1 MKRKFL
7 TVVLLLALLATV
19 LPANAQADNLL
30 KDPSLEG
37 ENYSQIGVDPADPFT
52 TYNAPWF
59 WWGGFAIGG
68 DAPWK
73 NVYPSGFPH
82 TGPVKRSGNRSYN
95 MARGGGTFTA
105 WLLQQVSVQ
114 PNSEV
119 QGGAW
124 AYIQN
129 NIGGAAARVGID
141 PTGGTDPNS
150 PAIIWSPFAGGLYQW
165 NLMQVTAQAGTSGVV
180 TLFLYATQSQPSDPN
195 GVFWDDAYLVGVAGA
210 GLPSAQPGTAPAA
223 APASTRVATSAVRV
237 NVRAGA
243 GTSFSRI
250 GTLSPG
256 DAYAVTGD
264 SGGWYSL
271 DFNGQT
277 GWVSSAFVS
286 ISEGQPTAPGGT
298 TAAAPTVSSLNFT
311 VDYTVRLRAAP
322 NTASDTLTR
331 IAFEAVVQAV
341 GRTADSSWL
350 QVTVDGQTGWIA
362 ARYGRAGGDING
374 LPVTG

>member
-1 MKRKFL
+1 MLRKTITL
-7 TVVLLLALLATV
+7 LLLLALLVAA
-19 LPANAQADNLL
+19 LPAAAQADNLL
-30 KDPSLEG
+30 KDPSFEG

-59 WWGGFAIGG
+59 WWGGFAVGG

-114 PNSEV
+114 PNSDV

-129 NIGGAAARVGID
+129 NVAGAVTRVGID

-150 PAIIWSPFAGGLYQW
+150 PAVVWSPFAGGLYQW
-165 NLMQVTAQAGTSGVV
+165 NLMQVTARAGASGVV

-195 GVFWDDAYLVGVAGA
+195 GVFWDDAYLVGIPGA
-210 GLPSAQPGTAPAA
+210 GLTTTQPGSAPV
-223 APASTRVATSAVRV
+223 APPTRVASSTVRV

-243 GTSFSRI
+243 GTSFPRI
-250 GTLSPG
+250 GTLNPG
-256 DAYAVTGD
+256 DAYAVTGEAN
-264 SGGWYSL
+264 GWYSL

-277 GWVSSAFVS
+277 GWVSGAFVTVG
-286 ISEGQPTAPGGT
+286 EGQPTATGGVP
-298 TAAAPTVSSLNFT
+298 AAAPTVSSLNFT
-311 VDYTVRLRAAP
+311 VDYTLRLRAAP
-322 NTASDTLTR
+322 NTASETLAR
-331 IAFEAVVQAV
+331 IPFNTVVQAI
-341 GRTADSSWL
+341 GRTADSQWL
-350 QVTVDGQTGWIA
+350 QVTANGQTGWIA
-362 ARYGRAGGDING
+362 ARYGRADGAISG